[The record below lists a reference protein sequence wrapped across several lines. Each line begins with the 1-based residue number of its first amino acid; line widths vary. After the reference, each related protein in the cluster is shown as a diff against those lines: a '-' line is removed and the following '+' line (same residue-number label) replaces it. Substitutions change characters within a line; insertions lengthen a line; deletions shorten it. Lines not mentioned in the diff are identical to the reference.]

1 MESVPDNYN
10 PGMCFSGFAPY
21 EEFARVLLPVND
33 QTKDGS
39 HDNSHL
45 IRVWSNAR
53 SIQAAEGG
61 NSELIAA
68 AVLLHDCVYVPKNS
82 PDRKAASSLAAKKA
96 HKVLTE
102 LLGWEGA
109 RAELVAEAIES
120 HSFSAGL
127 TPKSLEGRILQ
138 DADRLDA
145 IGLIGIARCFY
156 TAGRL
161 GTSLYDP
168 SDPRGDR
175 RELRDDQ
182 FALDHFPR
190 KLLRLAAA
198 FQTSTG
204 QRLALERHA
213 MLERFYG
220 GFLDEIGGSHHQD
233 VGVNPQIK

>member
-1 MESVPDNYN
+1 M
-10 PGMCFSGFAPY
+10 
-21 EEFARVLLPVND
+21 
-33 QTKDGS
+33 
-39 HDNSHL
+39 
-45 IRVWSNAR
+45 
-53 SIQAAEGG
+53 
-61 NSELIAA
+61 
-68 AVLLHDCVYVPKNS
+68 
-82 PDRKAASSLAAKKA
+82 
-96 HKVLTE
+96 LTE
-102 LLGWEGA
+102 VLGWERA
-109 RAELVAEAIES
+109 RVELVADAIES
-120 HSFSAGL
+120 HSFSAGIA
-127 TPKSLEGRILQ
+127 PKSLEGRIVQ

-213 MLERFYG
+213 MLERFYDG
-220 GFLDEIGGSHHQD
+220 VLEEVGGSQRLD
-233 VGVNPQIK
+233 VGANQQR

>member
-1 MESVPDNYN
+1 
-10 PGMCFSGFAPY
+10 MCFSGFAPY
-21 EEFARVLLPVND
+21 EELARVLLPAND
-33 QTKDGS
+33 QTEDGS
-39 HDNSHL
+39 HDTSHL
-45 IRVWSNAR
+45 IRVWNNAR
-53 SIQAAEGG
+53 TIQEAEGG
-61 NSELIAA
+61 NLELIAA

-82 PDRKAASSLAAKKA
+82 PDRKTASSLAAQKA
-96 HKVLTE
+96 HVVLAGR
-102 LLGWEGA
+102 LGWEVT

-120 HSFSAGL
+120 HSFSAAL

-145 IGLIGIARCFY
+145 TGLIGIARCFY

-161 GTSLYDP
+161 GTPLYDLT
-168 SDPRGDR
+168 DPRGDN
-175 RELRDDQ
+175 RELRDDH

-213 MLERFYG
+213 MLEQFYD
-220 GFLDEIGGSHHQD
+220 GFLEEIRGFQHRD
-233 VGVNPQIK
+233 VGVNPQIQEK

>member
-1 MESVPDNYN
+1 MLLSK
-10 PGMCFSGFAPY
+10 FAPY
-21 EEFARVLLPVND
+21 EELARVLLPVND
-33 QTKDGS
+33 QIEDGS
-39 HDNSHL
+39 HDSSHL
-45 IRVWSNAR
+45 IRVWTNATT
-53 SIQAAEGG
+53 IQDEEGG
-61 NSELIAA
+61 DSELVAA

-82 PDRKAASSLAAKKA
+82 PDRRTASSLAAKKA
-96 HKVLTE
+96 HTVLTE
-102 LLGWEGA
+102 LLGWEGT

-168 SDPRGDR
+168 SDPPGDR

-190 KLLRLAAA
+190 KLLRLAAT

-213 MLERFYG
+213 MLERFYD
-220 GFLDEIGGSHHQD
+220 GFLEEIGGSQRLD
-233 VGVNPQIK
+233 VGANQQIQ